1 MSGYLYCLYNDA
13 FERFKQDENDEVYK
27 LGRTCNVS
35 NRLASYSTYYVQP
48 SQMLYVSQKFKD
60 CTKAERVLF
69 YILRKY
75 RVSNKREFFK
85 CDLELV
91 KETFDRMS
99 SFTPKM
105 IDEMYRAIITLIFP
119 ENLLERIE
127 KEGGYVDAKVIANDE
142 WFMYEKGN
150 MSSII
155 AYLEQFR
162 FKPKNPASY
171 PGYSPIN
178 NEFIEVFK
186 RTNPDVKMMKPVRD
200 PRSLVKV
207 TLSFVEEDEDN
218 LKENF
223 ENLNI

>member
-13 FERFKQDENDEVYK
+13 FERFKQDENEEVYK
-27 LGRTCNVS
+27 LGRTCNVE

-48 SQMLYVSQKFKD
+48 SKMIYISQKFKD
-60 CTKAERVLF
+60 CIKAERVLF

-85 CDLELV
+85 CELDLV

-127 KEGGYVDAKVIANDE
+127 NEGGYVDSKVIPNDE

-150 MSSII
+150 MSSILS
-155 AYLEQFR
+155 YLEQFR

-186 RTNPDVKMMKPVRD
+186 RTNPDVKMMKPV
-200 PRSLVKV
+200 KV
-207 TLSFVEEDEDN
+207 TLSFVEDPRSFVEEHN

>member
-13 FERFKQDENDEVYK
+13 FERFKSSPEEEVYK
-27 LGRTCNVS
+27 LGRTCNVE

-48 SQMLYVSQKFKD
+48 SKMIYVSQKFKD
-60 CTKAERVLF
+60 CIKAERVLF

-85 CDLELV
+85 CELDLI

-105 IDEMYRAIITLIFP
+105 IDEMYKAIITLIFP
-119 ENLLERIE
+119 ENVIERIE
-127 KEGGYVDAKVIANDE
+127 KGGGYTDPKFISNDE

-150 MSSII
+150 MNSIM

-178 NEFIEVFK
+178 NEFVEVFK
-186 RTNPDVKMMKPVRD
+186 RTNPDVKMIKP
-200 PRSLVKV
+200 VKV
-207 TLSFVEEDEDN
+207 TLSFVDDPRSFVDDEDN

-223 ENLNI
+223 ENLLI

>member
-13 FERFKQDENDEVYK
+13 FERFKSSSEEEVYK
-27 LGRTCNVS
+27 LGRTCNVA

-48 SQMLYVSQKFKD
+48 SKMLYVSSKFKD
-60 CTKAERVLF
+60 CIKAERVLF
-69 YILRKY
+69 YILRNY

-85 CDLELV
+85 CELTLI

-105 IDEMYRAIITLIFP
+105 VDEMYKAIISLIFP
-119 ENLLERIE
+119 ENVIERIE
-127 KEGGYVDAKVIANDE
+127 KNGGYIDPKVIPNDE

-150 MSSII
+150 MDSIL

-162 FKPKNPASY
+162 FKPKNPSSY

-178 NEFIEVFK
+178 ERFVEVFK

-207 TLSFVEEDEDN
+207 TLNFVEDD

>member
-13 FERFKQDENDEVYK
+13 FERFKKDQEEEVYK
-27 LGRTCNVS
+27 LGRTCNVE
-35 NRLASYSTYYVQP
+35 NRLASYSTYYIQP
-48 SQMLYVSQKFKD
+48 SKMLYVSQKFKD
-60 CTKAERVLF
+60 CIKAERVLF
-69 YILRKY
+69 YILRNY

-85 CDLELV
+85 CELDLV

-99 SFTPKM
+99 EFTSKM
-105 IDEMYRAIITLIFP
+105 IDEMYKAIISLIFP
-119 ENLLERIE
+119 ENVIERIE
-127 KEGGYVDAKVIANDE
+127 KNGGYVDAKVIPNDE

-150 MSSII
+150 MDSIL

-162 FKPKNPASY
+162 FKPKNPSSY

-178 NEFIEVFK
+178 NEFVEIFK
-186 RTNPDVKMMKPVRD
+186 RTNPDVKMIKPVRD

-207 TLSFVEEDEDN
+207 TLSFVDDEHN

-223 ENLNI
+223 ENLSI